1 MGGDPLVGYGPY
13 HHESS
18 KSWGSSEPSKLHRW
32 WWYIWCLPYVWRLDE
47 CWVVIRGIASPL
59 IMDPTFS
66 LVHLALFFSIKQ
78 FNNYSILHPH
88 FATSKCTSHYLSFNN
103 NHRKWFCSSTD
114 WYSYYFWQ
122 KHLRLKIPLSPTI
135 EL

>member
-1 MGGDPLVGYGPY
+1 MANVVTYNFFFFFRLMGIKEEGASPVTMIFPLAWDGPMREHHVRLSVCNEVGGDPLVGYGPY

-59 IMDPTFS
+59 IMDPTD
-66 LVHLALFFSIKQ
+66 LFFL
-78 FNNYSILHPH
+78 F
-88 FATSKCTSHYLSFNN
+88 
-103 NHRKWFCSSTD
+103 SSPST
-114 WYSYYFWQ
+114 FLLN
-122 KHLRLKIPLSPTI
+122 KTI
-135 EL
+135 